1 MFTPLRSVALC
12 CLALALPAPALAD
25 LVLKQGAPDK
35 AADCR
40 KAGGCR
46 GTVAETLVLDPNAK
60 AEKDS
65 GTITIRS
72 TDPTVIQPVK
82 NPGTEPDTKA
92 PDPITRAPD
101 PITRAPDPIVR
112 APDPIV
118 RAPDPIVRAPD
129 PVIRAPDPVITRP
142 VITPDP
148 VRPAPDRT
156 AGTQPPPIG
165 GFVPRESKAPVVDV
179 TDSGDSKPVEEMPYI
194 TFAPTAENPDY
205 EISVVDNL
213 RGTGRIRVSTDY
225 GPVFCSGFVFGPTVV
240 ATSWACVPGIL
251 EDPNVHATRINE
263 IRIVFDHIFS
273 NQRQWTAQGYQLR
286 LDTDLSSEETGLAI
300 LHIADPE
307 QSFASDR
314 IQRVGQTQPDPRA
327 PLFMLSHP
335 RGGTMQFHHCNAVA
349 VDPAYLPPKAFEHTC
364 ASDLGDLGAPI
375 FDAATGAVVGMHLA
389 HEYATGRRFATHS
402 VDLANWIGDQQ

>member
-12 CLALALPAPALAD
+12 CLTLALPAPALAD

-60 AEKDS
+60 AEKDP

-101 PITRAPDPIVR
+101 PI
-112 APDPIV
+112 
-118 RAPDPIVRAPD
+118 VRAPD
-129 PVIRAPDPVITRP
+129 PVTRAPDPVITRP

-194 TFAPTAENPDY
+194 TFAPT
-205 EISVVDNL
+205 
-213 RGTGRIRVSTDY
+213 
-225 GPVFCSGFVFGPTVV
+225 
-240 ATSWACVPGIL
+240 
-251 EDPNVHATRINE
+251 
-263 IRIVFDHIFS
+263 
-273 NQRQWTAQGYQLR
+273 
-286 LDTDLSSEETGLAI
+286 
-300 LHIADPE
+300 
-307 QSFASDR
+307 
-314 IQRVGQTQPDPRA
+314 
-327 PLFMLSHP
+327 
-335 RGGTMQFHHCNAVA
+335 
-349 VDPAYLPPKAFEHTC
+349 
-364 ASDLGDLGAPI
+364 
-375 FDAATGAVVGMHLA
+375 
-389 HEYATGRRFATHS
+389 
-402 VDLANWIGDQQ
+402 